1 MSNPAHTVLA
11 VIFAALASV
20 ACGDTFGNTADWAD
34 GEAFPGGGLVVLGSP
49 SIVVAPRGAAD
60 IRVAYFDA
68 AGAPVADTVVE
79 FALEGDA
86 PAVSLSSGEERS
98 NLDGEAS
105 VRLTAGSDSA
115 SFRLR
120 ANAAGAE
127 PVYVDVRVLESA
139 VRKAMVVALYD
150 GLRALATRGVGALPG
165 VGCEAALEIGM
176 QGEPT
181 ASYEGPSGSVSL
193 DLGPGLHYAF
203 VGSGRDA
210 TGALLAEGCAEI
222 DVPADGR
229 VSILPV
235 AIELRDR
242 PLTLTGSYEVM
253 LGLDVAASAARA
265 AETSMRGGLALLSGT
280 QTQGADFFLEAIDA
294 SARQAMR
301 ITQADDLLA
310 TRGALAASLEV
321 KLGEEQAGP
330 VPFLSSLA
338 ALIDY
343 HGSALAFD
351 AAYGVTS
358 VAGVPMSFALT
369 AMESRALRV
378 GDAALTYDVL
388 SLPAANIAA
397 QYDDARAVIA
407 VETLSVQLGLGTYAG
422 RLLDALEARDGAL
435 TGQLRDWSGCDELVA
450 WASDREVVRKACD
463 AGCVRG
469 ACGIAIQMLQTQA
482 RAALAGLDAAHPSI
496 GVRGELLVFDRDE
509 DGIVDEIGP
518 ATFEGSWGQ
527 APEAS
532 KADTVDADFAVTSVL
547 VAPSTGP

>member
-1 MSNPAHTVLA
+1 MG
-11 VIFAALASV
+11 V
-20 ACGDTFGNTADWAD
+20 ACGDTFVGASNRTD
-34 GEAFPGGGLVVLGSP
+34 GDAFAGGGLVVLGSP

-60 IRVAYFDA
+60 IRVAYFDE
-68 AGAPVADTVVE
+68 AGAPVAGTVVE

-86 PAVSLSSGEERS
+86 PAVSLSSGEEQS

-139 VRKAMVVALYD
+139 VRKARVVALYD
-150 GLRALATRGVGALPG
+150 GLRALATRGVTELPG
-165 VGCEAALEIGM
+165 LGCDAALELRM
-176 QGEPT
+176 QGEPG
-181 ASYEGPSGSVSL
+181 ASYEDPSGSVSF

-229 VSILPV
+229 MSILPV

-242 PLTLTGSYEVM
+242 PLTLAGSYEVT

-265 AETSMRGGLALLSGT
+265 AQTAMRGGLALLSGT
-280 QTQGADFFLEAIDA
+280 QTQGADFFLDAIDA
-294 SARQAMR
+294 SARQALR
-301 ITQADDLLA
+301 IAEADELLA
-310 TRGALAASLEV
+310 NRGALAASLEF
-321 KLGEEQAGP
+321 KLEEERVGP
-330 VPFLSSLA
+330 ASFLLSLG
-338 ALIDY
+338 ALIEY
-343 HGSALAFD
+343 HGSALALE

-358 VAGVPMSFALT
+358 VPGVPMSISLT
-369 AMESRALRV
+369 AMESRTLNGGHGAL
-378 GDAALTYDVL
+378 AYDVR
-388 SLPAANIAA
+388 SLPPAHIAA

-407 VETLSVQLGLGTYAG
+407 VETLGVQLGLGTYAG

-435 TGQLRDWSGCDELVA
+435 AKQLREWSGCDELVA
-450 WASDREVVRKACD
+450 WASDRALVRKACD

-469 ACGIAIQMLQTQA
+469 ACGTAIQMLQTQA
-482 RAALAGLDAAHPSI
+482 RAALAGLDVDHPSI
-496 GVRGELLVFDRDE
+496 GVRGELRVVDRDE
-509 DGIVDEIGP
+509 DGIVDEIGA

-527 APEAS
+527 APAAPS
-532 KADTVDADFAVTSVL
+532 ADAVDADFTVTSAL
-547 VAPSTGP
+547 FAP